1 MRKFLVWF
9 VLYYLKFWAK
19 ITLKLHKPYII
30 GIAGSVGK
38 SSTRNALYAVLKDH
52 FKTKVVS
59 GNSETGVPLGI
70 LGLKLPAYK
79 TSDWLK
85 VLWQAPRRI
94 NNLNNTEYLIV
105 EMGID
110 DPHPPKNM
118 EYLLSI
124 IKPDMA
130 IDLNVTATHTMQFEI
145 LLTRNIKDSLSF
157 LLKKIAEEDS
167 KIITQSGC
175 KVAIYNADDENLVN
189 TINKVKNKLPA
200 KLLTFGKG
208 KGNSLKLSSYEI
220 TPKKTKFTYNYEG
233 TKGEKE
239 IVLSFSG
246 MILPPAYQ
254 ETFASVLLSCHE
266 LGLSYIQIKESLEKN
281 FHLPH
286 GRSSILTGIKNSMLI
301 DSTYNS
307 SKESVLSFLEML
319 KILKEKTGRQVV
331 FVMGDMRELG
341 SESEGEHKEV
351 ANELIKV
358 VDWLYCVGAN
368 TQEFV
373 LPVVKEAI
381 KKRRGKTKK
390 VEWYKNAIQLGLHL
404 KEDLAD
410 NSIIL
415 FKGSQNEIFLEEA
428 VKFLLQN
435 SNDAKLLARQ
445 DEYWMRLKQE
455 YFSV

>member
-9 VLYYLKFWAK
+9 VLYYLRFWAK
-19 ITLKLHKPYII
+19 ITLRLHKPYII

-52 FKTKVVS
+52 FRTKVVS

-85 VLWQAPRRI
+85 VLWRSPRKI
-94 NNLNNTEYLIV
+94 NNLKDVQHLIV

-124 IKPDMA
+124 VRPDMA

-145 LLTRNIKDSLSF
+145 LLTRNIKDSLTF

-167 KIITQSGC
+167 KIITKSGC

-189 TINKVKNKLPA
+189 VIDKVKRSLPA

-208 KGNSLKLSSYEI
+208 TKNSLRLTSYEI
-220 TPKKTKFTYNYEG
+220 THKKTKFTYIYKNE
-233 TKGEKE
+233 KGEKE
-239 IVLSFSG
+239 IVLSFPG

-254 ETFASVLLSCHE
+254 ETFASVILSSHE
-266 LGLSYIQIKESLEKN
+266 LGLSYPQIKEALENN
-281 FHLPH
+281 FHLPP
-286 GRSSILTGIKNSMLI
+286 GRSSILEGVKNSMLI

-341 SESEGEHKEV
+341 SESESEHAEV
-351 ANELIKV
+351 ARELIKV
-358 VDWLYCVGAN
+358 VDWLYCVGTN

-373 LPVVKEAI
+373 IPIVKEALE
-381 KKRRGKTKK
+381 KKQGTIKK
-390 VEWYKNAIQLGLHL
+390 VEWYKNAVQLGLHL
-404 KEDLAD
+404 KEELTE

-428 VKFLLQN
+428 VKFLLLN
-435 SNDAKLLARQ
+435 SNDTKYLARQ
-445 DEYWMRLKQE
+445 DEYWTRLKQD

>member
-9 VLYYLKFWAK
+9 VLYYLRFWAK
-19 ITLKLHKPYII
+19 ITLKLNKPYII

-85 VLWQAPRRI
+85 VLWHAPKRI
-94 NNLNNTEYLIV
+94 NNLKNTQYLIV

-145 LLTRNIKDSLSF
+145 LLTRNIKDSLTF

-189 TINKVKNKLPA
+189 VIDKAKSKLLA
-200 KLLTFGKG
+200 KLLTFGKE
-208 KGNSLKLSSYEI
+208 KKNSLRLSTYEI

-233 TKGEKE
+233 TKVEKE
-239 IVLSFSG
+239 IILSFTG

-254 ETFASVLLSCHE
+254 ETFASVILACKE
-266 LGLSYIQIKESLEKN
+266 LGLSYLQIKEALENN

-319 KILKEKTGRQVV
+319 KILKEKTGRQIV

-341 SESEGEHKEV
+341 SESEGEHEEV
-351 ANELIKV
+351 AKELIKV
-358 VDWLYCVGAN
+358 IDWLYCVGAN

-373 LPVVKEAI
+373 LPAVKEAI
-381 KKRRGKTKK
+381 SKKRGTIKK

-404 KEDLAD
+404 KEELTD

-428 VKFLLQN
+428 VKFLLLN
-435 SNDAKLLARQ
+435 VSDTKYLARQ

>member
-1 MRKFLVWF
+1 MHKFLVWF
-9 VLYYLKFWAK
+9 VLYNLKFWAK
-19 ITLKLHKPYII
+19 VTLKLNKPYIV

-85 VLWQAPRRI
+85 VLLSAPKRI
-94 NNLNNTEYLIV
+94 NNLKNTQYLIV

-110 DPHPPKNM
+110 DPYPPKNM

-124 IKPDMA
+124 VKPDMA

-145 LLTRNIKDSLSF
+145 LLTQNIKDSLAF

-167 KIITQSGC
+167 KIITKSGC

-189 TINKVKNKLPA
+189 VIDKEKNKLSA
-200 KLLTFGKG
+200 KLLTFGKRRE
-208 KGNSLKLSSYEI
+208 NSLRLTTYEI
-220 TPKKTKFTYNYEG
+220 TPKKTRFTYTYESK
-233 TKGEKE
+233 KGERE
-239 IVLSFSG
+239 IILSFPG

-254 ETFASVLLSCHE
+254 ETFASVILSCHE
-266 LGLSYIQIKESLEKN
+266 LGLSYPQIKESLEGN
-281 FHLPH
+281 FHLPP
-286 GRSSILTGIKNSMLI
+286 GRSSILEGVKNSMLI

-319 KILKEKTGRQVV
+319 KILRGKTGSHIV

-341 SESEGEHKEV
+341 SESEGEHVEV
-351 ANELIKV
+351 AKELIKV
-358 VDWLYCVGAN
+358 VERLYCVGAN

-373 LPVVKEAI
+373 LPIVKEAI
-381 KKRRGKTKK
+381 AKRQGKIKR

-404 KEDLAD
+404 KEDLSD

-428 VKFLLQN
+428 VKFLLLN
-435 SNDAKLLARQ
+435 STDTKLLARQ
-445 DEYWMRLKQE
+445 DEYWMRLKQD

>member
-9 VLYYLKFWAK
+9 VLYYLRFWAK
-19 ITLKLHKPYII
+19 ITLKLHRPYII

-85 VLWQAPRRI
+85 VLWYAPRKI
-94 NNLNNTEYLIV
+94 NNLKNTQYLIV

-124 IKPDMA
+124 VKPDMA

-145 LLTRNIKDSLSF
+145 LLTRNIKDSLTF

-167 KIITQSGC
+167 KIITKSGC
-175 KVAIYNADDENLVN
+175 KVAIYNADDENLVSV
-189 TINKVKNKLPA
+189 IDKAKNKLSA

-208 KGNSLKLSSYEI
+208 KENSLRLTSYEI
-220 TPKKTKFTYNYEG
+220 TPKKTKFTYSYESK
-233 TKGEKE
+233 KGERE
-239 IVLSFSG
+239 IILSFAN

-254 ETFASVLLSCHE
+254 ETFASVILACQE
-266 LGLSYIQIKESLEKN
+266 LGLSHVQIKEDLENN

-319 KILKEKTGRQVV
+319 KILKEKTDRQII

-341 SESEGEHKEV
+341 SESEGEHAQV
-351 ANELIKV
+351 AKELIKV

-373 LPVVKEAI
+373 LPIVKEAVE
-381 KKRRGKTKK
+381 KKHGTIKK

-404 KEDLAD
+404 KEELTD

-428 VKFLLQN
+428 VKFLLLN
-435 SNDAKLLARQ
+435 PNDTKYLARQ

-455 YFSV
+455 HFSV

>member
-19 ITLKLHKPYII
+19 ITLKLHRPYII

-94 NNLNNTEYLIV
+94 NNLNNIQYLIV

-124 IKPDMA
+124 VKPDMA

-145 LLTRNIKDSLSF
+145 LLTRNIKDSLTF

-167 KIITQSGC
+167 KIITKSGC
-175 KVAIYNADDENLVN
+175 KVAIYNADDENLV
-189 TINKVKNKLPA
+189 KVIDKAKRNLTT

-208 KGNSLKLSSYEI
+208 KENSLKLSSYEI
-220 TPKKTKFTYNYEG
+220 TPKKTKFTYNYESRN
-233 TKGEKE
+233 GERE
-239 IVLSFSG
+239 ITLSFAG

-266 LGLSYIQIKESLEKN
+266 LGLSYLLIKEALEKN
-281 FHLPH
+281 FHLPS
-286 GRSSILTGIKNSMLI
+286 GRSSILEGVKNSMLI

-319 KILKEKTGRQVV
+319 KILKKKTDRKII

-341 SESEGEHKEV
+341 SESEGEHTEV
-351 ANELIKV
+351 ANELIRV
-358 VDWLYCVGAN
+358 VDMLYCVGAN

-373 LPVVKEAI
+373 IPVVKEAI
-381 KKRRGKTKK
+381 EKRKGAIRR
-390 VEWYKNAIQLGLHL
+390 VAWYKNAIQLGLHL

-428 VKFLLQN
+428 VKFLLLN
-435 SNDAKLLARQ
+435 PNDTKLLARQ